1 MKTKKSSSNLKQSD
15 PITKKIYPKRFIGIF
30 IFLTVLFTLLII
42 RIAWLQFI
50 QGSSLKESA
59 YKQQTTNQI
68 ISTKRGT
75 IYDSTGKKLALSAQV
90 DTVSIN
96 PSKIVGKTDQ
106 ETKEKKE
113 KVAKGLSD
121 IFTLNYEETLEKV
134 NSDSAVQMIVKKVE
148 KDKID
153 ELKKW
158 MQDNKITAGINID
171 EDSKRTYPYGSLAS
185 NLIGFCGDENKGLQG
200 IESKWNSVLNGTP
213 GKIVTAKDAVQEEI
227 PDQSQTYISP
237 ENGSDI
243 VLSIDVT
250 IQSIVE
256 KYLKQ
261 AVEENNCNRGG
272 IVIAMKP
279 DTGDVLAMAQYPN
292 YDLNT
297 PFEPNTENLKQT
309 WESLDSNTKTN
320 ELNLMWKNRVIADS
334 YEPGSTFKLITAATA
349 LEENIT
355 SEDVANDF
363 ICTGSQDVAGTPISC
378 WTQKHKGTKT
388 LRQALEQSCNPSF
401 IQLGQRIG
409 APTLYKYYQAFG
421 LFNKTGIALTGE
433 QNSIFHKA
441 ENVKAV
447 ELATM
452 SFGQRIKVT
461 PIQLVTAI
469 SAIANDGVLMQ
480 PRIVKQVINTDTKAV
495 TNIDPVE
502 VRQAISKS
510 TAERMRSLM
519 ESVVTDGSGRYAQ
532 VAGYSIGGKTGTSEP
547 DPNHLEEGYV
557 ASYVAISP
565 TEKPEICIL
574 LALYD
579 PPKNNHQGGQLC
591 GPVISQMLSEILPY
605 LGLTSS
611 NMQTSGSSVSN
622 SNSSITVPDVRN
634 KTVTEAQKILQQS
647 GFKTIVSTKGDKNQ
661 ILVTDQVPKPG
672 ITLPK
677 NSILVLYSED
687 SDVRVSVT
695 VPNLK
700 GLSAT
705 QATSTLQNKNL
716 NIQIEG
722 SGTVMSQSIAAD
734 SQVEQGTVIKVT
746 LHEQIN
752 GAQ

>member
-1 MKTKKSSSNLKQSD
+1 MKTKKSSSNLKQSG

-363 ICTGSQDVAGTPISC
+363 ICTGSQDVAGTPIRC
-378 WTQKHKGTKT
+378 WTQNHKGTKT
-388 LRQALEQSCNPSF
+388 LRQALQQSCNPSF

>member
-1 MKTKKSSSNLKQSD
+1 MKTKKFSSNLKQSD
-15 PITKKIYPKRFIGIF
+15 STTKKIYPKRFIGIF

-134 NSDSAVQMIVKKVE
+134 TSDSPIQMIAKKVE

-200 IESKWNSVLNGTP
+200 IEAKWNSVLNGTP

-297 PFEPNTENLKQT
+297 PFEPNTESLKQS
-309 WESLDSNTKTN
+309 WESLDSSAKTN
-320 ELNLMWKNRVIADS
+320 ELNLMWKNRIIADS

-363 ICTGSQDVAGTPISC
+363 ICTGSQDVAGTPIRC
-378 WTQKHKGTKT
+378 WTQNHKGTKT

-461 PIQLVTAI
+461 PIQLITAI

-495 TNIDPVE
+495 TNVDPVE

-532 VAGYSIGGKTGTSEP
+532 VSGYSIGGKTGTSEP

-591 GPVISQMLSEILPY
+591 GPVISQMLSEILPH

-611 NMQTSGSSVSN
+611 NMQATSSSVSN

-647 GFKTIVSTKGDKNQ
+647 GFKTIISTKGDKNQ
-661 ILVTDQVPKPG
+661 ILVTDQIPKPG

-677 NSILVLYSED
+677 NSIIVLYSED

-700 GLSAT
+700 GLSST

>member
-363 ICTGSQDVAGTPISC
+363 ICTGSQDVAGTPIRC
-378 WTQKHKGTKT
+378 WTQNHKGTKT
-388 LRQALEQSCNPSF
+388 LRQALQQSCNPSF